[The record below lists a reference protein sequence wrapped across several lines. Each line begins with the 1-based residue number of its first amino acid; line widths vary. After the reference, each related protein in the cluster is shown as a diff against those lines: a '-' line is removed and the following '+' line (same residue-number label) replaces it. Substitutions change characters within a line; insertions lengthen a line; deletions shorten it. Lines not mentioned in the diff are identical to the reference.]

1 MKFAGLV
8 IKYRYAVLSLI
19 IAITLVMTYFA
30 KDLRVNADVLSYLP
44 DDDPSAVLFN
54 RIGDTFGG
62 SSTIIIGLS
71 GKDVFEEDMLQ
82 NVRQITDSLRRVEGI
97 GHVTSLTN
105 VINIRGSDFGIEI
118 GRLIDE
124 YEIPSDSLI
133 LDSLKRYTLSKDM
146 YRGNLVSEDATAT
159 VIAGKIRNGFNHAE
173 VVEEIREKLSDL
185 PFKDMIYYGGMPH
198 TLYELSNIILRDIK
212 SIVPSAFILISLV
225 LLAGFRRIRGVLLPM
240 ITVLIAIIWTMGLIA
255 MLGFEITMLTN
266 IIPVILLAVGSAC
279 AIHVMNAV
287 ITEQQHA
294 PKNALCKA
302 LSYIIVPVFLA
313 SITTILGFLSF
324 IAGSYLMMIRE
335 FGIFSAI
342 GILFSMVLSVTFIPA
357 ILALLREKET
367 DSIKPV
373 QSNFFDRAPE
383 VLSGIVLHHKKKLL
397 AGWLLL
403 LIASLIGITQIERR
417 VDLIDYF
424 KKDNMVQK
432 GEGLLTEKF
441 HGSNPLYVSVSGDVQ
456 SPEVLKLLERT
467 QDFMADFAYIPYSQ
481 SVADLIKQMHD
492 VMGEGELIPDDPFK
506 IIQLWFLLEGQEIM
520 DQLVSPDLSEGLIQA
535 YVSSVELDVLREI
548 EDSFDTWV
556 YKNSTEQHRVAF
568 TGIPVML
575 KRLDKS
581 IINSQT
587 YSLIIATILVII
599 MVSMLL
605 GSIRKGLIAIVPI
618 GITLIILFG
627 IMGIT
632 GIPLDIATVLTG
644 SVTIGIGIDY
654 SIHMISRFGKG
665 CREGLDLEASL
676 KNSIQT
682 SGKAIFINMISV
694 SAGFA
699 VLSFSNLVPLQ
710 RFGFLIA
717 TTMLIAGMASL
728 TLLPLMLLNTSSTK
742 KSTIKKK
749 HHNEEN

>member
-1 MKFAGLV
+1 MKFTGL
-8 IKYRYAVLSLI
+8 IIRYRYAVLTLI
-19 IAITLVMTYFA
+19 IAITLVMAFFM
-30 KDLRVNADVLSYLP
+30 KDLKVNADVLSYLP
-44 DDDPSAVLFN
+44 DDDPSAMLFN

-62 SSTIIIGLS
+62 NSTVIIGLS
-71 GKDVFEEDMLQ
+71 GSDVFEAEMLEK
-82 NVRQITDSLRRVEGI
+82 VRAVTDSIRRVKGI

-124 YEIPSDSLI
+124 FDIPSDPET
-133 LDSLKRYTLSKDM
+133 LDSLKTYTLSKEM

-159 VIAGKIRNGFNHAE
+159 LISAKIRNGYNHAE
-173 VVEEIREKLSDL
+173 VVEEIREKLSGL
-185 PFKDMIYYGGMPH
+185 PYQDMIYYGGMPH
-198 TLYELSNIILRDIK
+198 TLFELSNIILRDIK
-212 SIVPSAFILISLV
+212 SIVPFAFILISLV
-225 LLAGFRRIRGVLLPM
+225 LLTGFRRIRGVLLPM
-240 ITVLIAIIWTMGLIA
+240 ITVLIAIIWMMGLIA

-266 IIPVILLAVGSAC
+266 IIPVILLAVGSAY
-279 AIHVMNAV
+279 AIHVVNAV
-287 ITEQQHA
+287 LTEQQQN
-294 PKNALCKA
+294 PENALRRA
-302 LSYIIVPVFLA
+302 VSYIIVPVFLA
-313 SITTILGFLSF
+313 SATTILGFLSF
-324 IAGSYLMMIRE
+324 IAGSYLVMIRE

-342 GILFSMVLSVTFIPA
+342 GILFAMILSVTFIPA
-357 ILALLREKET
+357 ILALSKQKGE
-367 DSIKPV
+367 SPAKPV
-373 QSNFFDRAPE
+373 RSNFFDRAPE
-383 VLSGIVLHHKKKLL
+383 FLSTIVLRQKKLIL

-417 VDLIDYF
+417 VDIVDYF

-432 GEGLLTEKF
+432 GEDLLTEKF
-441 HGSNPLYVSVSGDVQ
+441 HGSNPLYVSIFGDIQ
-456 SPEVLKLLERT
+456 SPEVIKLMEET
-467 QDFMADFAYIPYSQ
+467 QDFMAEFAYIPYSL

-492 VMGEGELIPDDPFK
+492 VMGEGEVIPDDPVK

-520 DQLVSPDLSEGLIQA
+520 DQLVSPDYTEGLIQA

-548 EDSFDTWV
+548 EDHFNTWV
-556 YKNSTEQHRVAF
+556 DANSTEQHKLAF

-575 KRLDKS
+575 KRLDES

-587 YSLIIATILVII
+587 YSLLIASILVIL
-599 MVSMLL
+599 MVSLLL
-605 GSIRKGLIAIVPI
+605 GSFRKGLIAIIPI
-618 GITLIILFG
+618 VITLIILFG
-627 IMGIT
+627 IMGIA

-665 CREGLDLEASL
+665 CRDGLSLEASL

-682 SGKAIFINMISV
+682 SGKAIFINMLSV

-717 TTMLIAGMASL
+717 ITMLIAGMASL
-728 TLLPLMLLNTSSTK
+728 TLLPLMLLKSSSSKTTK
-742 KSTIKKK
+742 QLST
-749 HHNEEN
+749 

>member
-1 MKFAGLV
+1 MKFTGL
-8 IKYRYAVLSLI
+8 IIRYRYAVLTLI
-19 IAITLVMTYFA
+19 IAITLVMAFFM
-30 KDLRVNADVLSYLP
+30 KDLKVNADVLSYLP
-44 DDDPSAVLFN
+44 DDDPSAMLFN

-62 SSTIIIGLS
+62 NSTVIIGLS
-71 GKDVFEEDMLQ
+71 GSDVFEAEMLEK
-82 NVRQITDSLRRVEGI
+82 VRAVTDSIRRVKGI

-124 YEIPSDSLI
+124 FDIPSNPET
-133 LDSLKRYTLSKDM
+133 LDSLKTYTLSKEM

-159 VIAGKIRNGFNHAE
+159 LISAKIRNGYNHAE
-173 VVEEIREKLSDL
+173 VVEEIREKLSGL
-185 PFKDMIYYGGMPH
+185 PYQDMIYYGGMPH
-198 TLYELSNIILRDIK
+198 TLFELSNIILRDIK
-212 SIVPSAFILISLV
+212 SIVPFAFILISLV
-225 LLAGFRRIRGVLLPM
+225 LLTGFRRIRGVLLPM
-240 ITVLIAIIWTMGLIA
+240 ITVLIAIIWMMGLIA

-266 IIPVILLAVGSAC
+266 IIPVILLAVGSAY
-279 AIHVMNAV
+279 AIHVVNAV
-287 ITEQQHA
+287 LTEQQQN
-294 PKNALCKA
+294 PENALRRA
-302 LSYIIVPVFLA
+302 VSYIIVPVFLA
-313 SITTILGFLSF
+313 SATTILGFLSF
-324 IAGSYLMMIRE
+324 IAGSYLVMIRE

-342 GILFSMVLSVTFIPA
+342 GILFAMILSVTFIPA
-357 ILALLREKET
+357 ILALSKQKGE
-367 DSIKPV
+367 SPAKPV
-373 QSNFFDRAPE
+373 RSNFFDRAPE
-383 VLSGIVLHHKKKLL
+383 FLSTIVLRQKKLIL

-417 VDLIDYF
+417 VDIVDYF

-432 GEGLLTEKF
+432 GEDLLTEKF
-441 HGSNPLYVSVSGDVQ
+441 HGSNPLYVSIFGDIQ
-456 SPEVLKLLERT
+456 SPEVIKLMEET
-467 QDFMADFAYIPYSQ
+467 QDFMAEFAYIPYSL

-492 VMGEGELIPDDPFK
+492 VMGEGEVIPDDPVK

-520 DQLVSPDLSEGLIQA
+520 DQLVSPDYTEGLIQA

-548 EDSFDTWV
+548 EDHFNTWV
-556 YKNSTEQHRVAF
+556 DANSTEQHKLAF

-575 KRLDKS
+575 KRLDES

-587 YSLIIATILVII
+587 YSLLIASILVIL
-599 MVSMLL
+599 MVSLLL
-605 GSIRKGLIAIVPI
+605 GSFRKGLIAIIPI
-618 GITLIILFG
+618 VITLIILFG
-627 IMGIT
+627 IMGIA

-665 CREGLDLEASL
+665 CRDGLSLEASL

-682 SGKAIFINMISV
+682 SGKAIFINMLSV

-717 TTMLIAGMASL
+717 ITMLIAGMASL
-728 TLLPLMLLNTSSTK
+728 TLLPLMLLKSSSSKTTK
-742 KSTIKKK
+742 QLST
-749 HHNEEN
+749 

>member
-1 MKFAGLV
+1 MKFTGL
-8 IKYRYAVLSLI
+8 IIRYRYAVLTLI
-19 IAITLVMTYFA
+19 IAITLVMAFFM
-30 KDLRVNADVLSYLP
+30 KDLKVNADVLSYLP
-44 DDDPSAVLFN
+44 DDDPSAMLFN

-62 SSTIIIGLS
+62 NSTVIIGLS
-71 GKDVFEEDMLQ
+71 GSDVFEAEMLEK
-82 NVRQITDSLRRVEGI
+82 VRAVTDSIRRVKGI

-124 YEIPSDSLI
+124 FDIPSNPET
-133 LDSLKRYTLSKDM
+133 LDSLKTYTLSKEM

-159 VIAGKIRNGFNHAE
+159 LISAKIRNGYNHAE
-173 VVEEIREKLSDL
+173 VVEEIREKLSGL
-185 PFKDMIYYGGMPH
+185 PYQDMIYYGGMPH
-198 TLYELSNIILRDIK
+198 TLFELSNIILRDIK
-212 SIVPSAFILISLV
+212 SIVPFAFILISLV
-225 LLAGFRRIRGVLLPM
+225 LLTGFRRIRGVLLPM
-240 ITVLIAIIWTMGLIA
+240 ITVLIAIIWMMGLIA

-266 IIPVILLAVGSAC
+266 IIPVILLAVGSAY
-279 AIHVMNAV
+279 AIHVVNAV
-287 ITEQQHA
+287 LTEQQQN
-294 PKNALCKA
+294 PENALRRA
-302 LSYIIVPVFLA
+302 VSYIIVPVFLA
-313 SITTILGFLSF
+313 SATTILGFLSF
-324 IAGSYLMMIRE
+324 IAGSYLVMIRE

-342 GILFSMVLSVTFIPA
+342 GILFAMILSVTFIPA
-357 ILALLREKET
+357 ILALSKQKGE
-367 DSIKPV
+367 SPAKPV
-373 QSNFFDRAPE
+373 RSNFFDRAPE
-383 VLSGIVLHHKKKLL
+383 FLSTIVLRQKKLIL

-417 VDLIDYF
+417 VDIVDYF

-432 GEGLLTEKF
+432 GEDLLTEKF
-441 HGSNPLYVSVSGDVQ
+441 HGSNPLYVSIFGDIQ
-456 SPEVLKLLERT
+456 SPEVIKLMEET
-467 QDFMADFAYIPYSQ
+467 QDFMAEFAYIPYSL

-492 VMGEGELIPDDPFK
+492 VMGEGEVIPDDPVK

-520 DQLVSPDLSEGLIQA
+520 DQLVSPDYTEGLIQA

-548 EDSFDTWV
+548 EDHFNTWV
-556 YKNSTEQHRVAF
+556 DANSTEQHKLAF

-575 KRLDKS
+575 KRLDES

-587 YSLIIATILVII
+587 YSLLIASILVIL
-599 MVSMLL
+599 MVSLLL
-605 GSIRKGLIAIVPI
+605 GSFRKGLIAIIPI
-618 GITLIILFG
+618 VITLIILFG
-627 IMGIT
+627 IMGIA

-665 CREGLDLEASL
+665 CRDGLSLEASL

-682 SGKAIFINMISV
+682 SGKAIFINMLSV

-717 TTMLIAGMASL
+717 ITMLIAGMASL
-728 TLLPLMLLNTSSTK
+728 TLLPLMLLKSSSSK
-742 KSTIKKK
+742 KSKTTKQLST
-749 HHNEEN
+749 

>member
-1 MKFAGLV
+1 MKFTGL
-8 IKYRYAVLSLI
+8 IIRYRYAVLTLI
-19 IAITLVMTYFA
+19 IAITLVMAFFM
-30 KDLRVNADVLSYLP
+30 KDLKVNADVLSYLP
-44 DDDPSAVLFN
+44 DDDPSAMLFN

-62 SSTIIIGLS
+62 NSTVIIGLS
-71 GKDVFEEDMLQ
+71 GSDVFEAEMLEK
-82 NVRQITDSLRRVEGI
+82 VRAVTDSIRRVKGI

-124 YEIPSDSLI
+124 FDIPSDPET
-133 LDSLKRYTLSKDM
+133 LDSLKTYTLSKEM

-159 VIAGKIRNGFNHAE
+159 LISAKIRNGYNHAE
-173 VVEEIREKLSDL
+173 VVEEIREKLSGL
-185 PFKDMIYYGGMPH
+185 PYQDMIYYGGMPH
-198 TLYELSNIILRDIK
+198 TLFELSNIILRDIK
-212 SIVPSAFILISLV
+212 SIVPFAFILISLV
-225 LLAGFRRIRGVLLPM
+225 LLTGFRRIRGVLLPM
-240 ITVLIAIIWTMGLIA
+240 ITVLIAIIWMMGLIA

-266 IIPVILLAVGSAC
+266 IIPVILLAVGSAY
-279 AIHVMNAV
+279 AIHVVNAV
-287 ITEQQHA
+287 LTEQQQN
-294 PKNALCKA
+294 PENALRRA
-302 LSYIIVPVFLA
+302 VSYIIVPVFLA
-313 SITTILGFLSF
+313 SATTILGFLSF
-324 IAGSYLMMIRE
+324 IAGSYLVMIRE

-342 GILFSMVLSVTFIPA
+342 GILFAMILSVTFIPA
-357 ILALLREKET
+357 ILALSKQKGE
-367 DSIKPV
+367 SPAKPV
-373 QSNFFDRAPE
+373 RSHFFDRAPE
-383 VLSGIVLHHKKKLL
+383 FLSTIVLRQKKLIL

-417 VDLIDYF
+417 VDIVDYF

-432 GEGLLTEKF
+432 GEDLLTEKF
-441 HGSNPLYVSVSGDVQ
+441 HGSNPLYVSIFGDIQ
-456 SPEVLKLLERT
+456 SPEVIKLMEET
-467 QDFMADFAYIPYSQ
+467 QDFMAEFAYIPYSL

-492 VMGEGELIPDDPFK
+492 VMGEGEVIPDDPVK

-520 DQLVSPDLSEGLIQA
+520 DQLVSPDYTEGLIQA

-548 EDSFDTWV
+548 EDHFNTWV
-556 YKNSTEQHRVAF
+556 DANSTEQHKLAF

-575 KRLDKS
+575 KRLDES

-587 YSLIIATILVII
+587 YSLLIASILVIL
-599 MVSMLL
+599 MVSLLL
-605 GSIRKGLIAIVPI
+605 GSFRKGLIAIIPI
-618 GITLIILFG
+618 VITLIILFG
-627 IMGIT
+627 IMGIA

-665 CREGLDLEASL
+665 CRDGLSLEASL

-682 SGKAIFINMISV
+682 SGKAIFINMLSV

-717 TTMLIAGMASL
+717 ITMLIAGMASL
-728 TLLPLMLLNTSSTK
+728 TLLPLMLLKSSSSK
-742 KSTIKKK
+742 KSKTTKQLST
-749 HHNEEN
+749 

>member
-1 MKFAGLV
+1 MKFTGL
-8 IKYRYAVLSLI
+8 IIRYRYAVLTLI
-19 IAITLVMTYFA
+19 IAITLVMAFFM
-30 KDLRVNADVLSYLP
+30 KDLKVNADVLSYLP
-44 DDDPSAVLFN
+44 DDDPSAMLFN

-62 SSTIIIGLS
+62 NSTVIIGLS
-71 GKDVFEEDMLQ
+71 GSDVFEAEMLEK
-82 NVRQITDSLRRVEGI
+82 VRAVTDSIRRVKGI

-124 YEIPSDSLI
+124 FDIPSNPET
-133 LDSLKRYTLSKDM
+133 LDSLKTYTLSKEM

-159 VIAGKIRNGFNHAE
+159 LISAKIRNGYNHAE
-173 VVEEIREKLSDL
+173 VVEEIREKLSGL
-185 PFKDMIYYGGMPH
+185 PYQDMIYYGGMPH
-198 TLYELSNIILRDIK
+198 TLFELSNIILRDIK
-212 SIVPSAFILISLV
+212 SIVPFAFILISLV
-225 LLAGFRRIRGVLLPM
+225 LLTGFRRIRGMLLPM
-240 ITVLIAIIWTMGLIA
+240 ITVLIAIIWMMGLIA

-266 IIPVILLAVGSAC
+266 IIPVILLAVGSAY
-279 AIHVMNAV
+279 AIHVVNAV
-287 ITEQQHA
+287 LTEQQQN
-294 PKNALCKA
+294 PENALRRA
-302 LSYIIVPVFLA
+302 VSYIIVPVFLA
-313 SITTILGFLSF
+313 SATTILGFLSF
-324 IAGSYLMMIRE
+324 IAGSYLVMIRE

-342 GILFSMVLSVTFIPA
+342 GILFAMILSVTFIPA
-357 ILALLREKET
+357 ILALSKQKGE
-367 DSIKPV
+367 SPAKPV
-373 QSNFFDRAPE
+373 RSNFFDRAPE
-383 VLSGIVLHHKKKLL
+383 FLSTIVLRQKKLIL

-417 VDLIDYF
+417 VDIVDYF

-432 GEGLLTEKF
+432 GEDLLTEKF
-441 HGSNPLYVSVSGDVQ
+441 HGSNPLYVSIFGDIQ
-456 SPEVLKLLERT
+456 SPEVIKLMEET
-467 QDFMADFAYIPYSQ
+467 QDFMAEFAYIPYSL

-492 VMGEGELIPDDPFK
+492 VMGEGEVIPDDPVK

-520 DQLVSPDLSEGLIQA
+520 DQLVSPDYTEGLIQA

-548 EDSFDTWV
+548 EDHFNTWV
-556 YKNSTEQHRVAF
+556 DANSTEQHKLAF

-575 KRLDKS
+575 KRLDES

-587 YSLIIATILVII
+587 YSLLIASILVIL
-599 MVSMLL
+599 MVSLLL
-605 GSIRKGLIAIVPI
+605 GSFRKGLIAIIPI
-618 GITLIILFG
+618 VITLIILFG
-627 IMGIT
+627 IMGIA

-665 CREGLDLEASL
+665 CRDGLSLEASL

-682 SGKAIFINMISV
+682 SGKAIFINMLSV

-717 TTMLIAGMASL
+717 ITMLIAGMASL
-728 TLLPLMLLNTSSTK
+728 TLLPLMLLKSSSSKTTK
-742 KSTIKKK
+742 QLST
-749 HHNEEN
+749 